1 MSDRRGVRAAIPGKG
16 SLSVKVSMTPSKR
29 ALVRWASLSLRAV
42 LPWPMFALCEELYLR
57 MVKHLCQPNRDSI
70 DIGANIGTY
79 LHAMKR
85 HSRQVYAFEPVPWLA
100 QLLAK
105 KFGQQVVIENVALSR
120 DSGTA
125 VLHIPIVE
133 GALVTGLSTL
143 SDDLARQ
150 ALHQDVLVETR
161 PLDDVYSGN
170 VGFIKVDVEGHEYSV
185 LQGARRTVAR
195 WRPRV
200 LVEAEERH
208 EPGSVRRV
216 QAFFYSLGYQGYFVR
231 QRRLARIEDFDPERM
246 QRSEDIADY
255 TLGVP
260 RARFER
266 YINNFLF
273 LPPNEP
279 SSTLTRLES
288 AL

>member
-1 MSDRRGVRAAIPGKG
+1 MQ
-16 SLSVKVSMTPSKR
+16 LSMTPSKKR
-29 ALVRWASLSLRAV
+29 ALVHWVNVSLRAV
-42 LPWPMFALCEELYLR
+42 LPWPMFALCEELYFARYGEIELR

-100 QLLAK
+100 ELLAK
-105 KFGQQVVIENVALSR
+105 KFGQKVVIENIALSR

-125 VLHIPIVE
+125 LLHIPVVE

-143 SDDLARQ
+143 SDDLAKQ
-150 ALHQDVLVETR
+150 APHHDLLVKTR
-161 PLDDVYSGN
+161 PLDDIYSGN
-170 VGFIKVDVEGHEYSV
+170 VGFIKVDVEGHENSV
-185 LQGARRTVAR
+185 LQGAQRTIAR
-195 WRPRV
+195 SRPRV

-208 EPGSVRRV
+208 DPGSVRRV
-216 QAFFYSLGYQGYFVR
+216 QAFFHSLGYQGYFVCK
-231 QRRLARIEDFDPERM
+231 RRLASIEDFDPERM
-246 QRSEDIADY
+246 QRSEDIAGY
-255 TLGVP
+255 TLGVA

-266 YINNFLF
+266 YINNFIF

-279 SSTLTRLES
+279 NTTLTKLEA